1 MNFES
6 SNFSDTEFITQAKL
20 PTEYGEFVIHVFE
33 HLGQEHLVLT
43 QGEFSTEDEVLTRV
57 HSECLTGDGLF
68 SLRCDC
74 GPQLAFAMDQIA
86 KAEKGMIIYLRQ
98 EGRGIGLTEKIKA
111 YQLQD
116 QGFDTF
122 EANVKLGHP
131 PDNRSYDMLAAVFQ
145 HMCVSKVKL
154 MTNNPDKIESIELQ
168 GVEVVDRIAIQVGHN
183 LYNQSYL
190 KTKKDKFLH
199 LD

>member
-1 MNFES
+1 MTAQIT
-6 SNFSDTEFITQAKL
+6 TEFITKAKL
-20 PTEYGEFVIHVFE
+20 PTAFGEFTIHVFE
-33 HLGQEHLVLT
+33 HLGEEHLVLS
-43 QGEFSTEDEVLTRV
+43 QGEFKANDDVLTRV

-74 GPQLAFAMDQIA
+74 GPQLAFAMEQIS
-86 KAEKGMIIYLRQ
+86 KAGQGIIIYLRQ

-122 EANVKLGHP
+122 DANVHLGHL
-131 PDNRSYDMLAAVFQ
+131 PDSRSYDMLAAVFQ
-145 HMCVSKVKL
+145 HLGVAKVKL
-154 MTNNPDKIESIELQ
+154 MTNNPDKITAIESQ
-168 GVEVVDRIAIQVGHN
+168 GVKVVDRIAIQVGHN
-183 LYNQSYL
+183 LHNQSYL

>member
-1 MNFES
+1 MNAEA
-6 SNFSDTEFITQAKL
+6 TTQFITQAKL
-20 PTEYGEFVIHVFE
+20 PTEFGEFTIHVFE
-33 HLGQEHLVLT
+33 HLGQEHLVLS
-43 QGEFSTEDEVLTRV
+43 QGEFSAEDEVLTRV

-86 KAEKGMIIYLRQ
+86 QAGQGIIIYLRQ

-111 YQLQD
+111 YHLQD

-122 EANVKLGHP
+122 DANVKLGHL
-131 PDNRSYDMLAAVFQ
+131 PDNRNYDMLAAVFQ
-145 HMCVSKVKL
+145 HMQVSKVKL
-154 MTNNPDKIESIELQ
+154 MTNNPDKIQAIESQ
-168 GVEVVDRIAIQVGHN
+168 GVQVVDRIAIQVGHN
-183 LYNQSYL
+183 LHNKSYL

>member
-1 MNFES
+1 MS
-6 SNFSDTEFITQAKL
+6 QITPATQFITEAKL
-20 PTEYGEFVIHVFE
+20 PTAYGEFTIHVFE
-33 HLGQEHLVLT
+33 HLGQEHVVLS
-43 QGEFSTEDEVLTRV
+43 QGDFNADDDVLTRV

-86 KAEKGMIIYLRQ
+86 QIGQGMIVYLRQ

-122 EANVKLGHP
+122 DANVKLGHL
-131 PDNRSYDMLAAVFQ
+131 PDNRNYDMLAAVFQ
-145 HMCVSKVKL
+145 HMGVAKIKL
-154 MTNNPDKIESIELQ
+154 MTNNPDKIQAIESQ
-168 GVEVVDRIAIQVGHN
+168 GVQVMGRIAIQVGHN
-183 LYNQSYL
+183 LHNQNYL

>member
-1 MNFES
+1 MPAEPM
-6 SNFSDTEFITQAKL
+6 TQFITQAKL
-20 PTEYGEFVIHVFE
+20 PTEFGEFVIHVFE
-33 HLGQEHLVLT
+33 HQGQEHLVLS
-43 QGEFSTEDEVLTRV
+43 QGQFKAEDVVLTRV

-74 GPQLAFAMDQIA
+74 GPQLAYAMEKIA
-86 KAEKGMIIYLRQ
+86 QTGQGMIIYLRQ

-116 QGFDTF
+116 QGLDTF

-131 PDNRSYDMLAAVFQ
+131 PDNRNYDMLAAVFQ
-145 HMCVSKVKL
+145 HMGVSQVKL
-154 MTNNPDKIESIELQ
+154 MTNNPDKIKAIESQ
-168 GVEVVDRIAIQVGHN
+168 GVEVIDRIAIQVGHN
-183 LYNQSYL
+183 LHNQSYL

>member
-1 MNFES
+1 MPAEPI
-6 SNFSDTEFITQAKL
+6 TQFITEAKL
-20 PTEYGEFVIHVFE
+20 PTEFGEFVIHVFE
-33 HLGQEHLVLT
+33 HEGQEHLVLS
-43 QGEFSTEDEVLTRV
+43 QGQFNIYDEVLTRV

-74 GPQLAFAMDQIA
+74 GPQLAYAMEQIA
-86 KAEKGMIIYLRQ
+86 QAGQGMIIYLRQ

-122 EANVKLGHP
+122 DANVKLGHP
-131 PDNRSYDMLAAVFQ
+131 PDNRNYDMLAAVFK
-145 HMCVSKVKL
+145 HMGVSKVKL
-154 MTNNPDKIESIELQ
+154 MTNNPDKIKAIESQ
-168 GVEVVDRIAIQVGHN
+168 GVEVLDRIAIQVGHN
-183 LYNQSYL
+183 LHNQSYL

>member
-1 MNFES
+1 MS
-6 SNFSDTEFITQAKL
+6 KTMGQSKTQFITQAKL
-20 PTEYGEFVIHVFE
+20 PTEYGEFTVHIFE
-33 HLGQEHLVLT
+33 NDGQEHLVLT
-43 QGEFSTEDEVLTRV
+43 MGEFNKDDVVLTRV

-74 GPQLAFAMDQIA
+74 GPQLAFAMGQIS
-86 KAEKGMIIYLRQ
+86 KAGQGMIVYLRQ

-122 EANVKLGHP
+122 DANVQLGHL
-131 PDNRSYDMLAAVFQ
+131 PDNRSYDMLADVFKR
-145 HMCVSKVKL
+145 MGVNKVKL
-154 MTNNPDKIESIELQ
+154 MTNNPDKIAAIESQ
-168 GVEVVDRIAIQVGHN
+168 GVEVVERVVIQVGHN
-183 LYNQSYL
+183 LHNQSYL

>member
-1 MNFES
+1 MNASEA
-6 SNFSDTEFITQAKL
+6 TQFITQAKL
-20 PTEYGEFVIHVFE
+20 PTEFGEFTLHVFE
-33 HLGQEHLVLT
+33 HLGQEHLVLS
-43 QGEFSTEDEVLTRV
+43 QGEFSAEDEVLTRV

-74 GPQLAFAMDQIA
+74 GPQLAFAMQQIA
-86 KAEKGMIIYLRQ
+86 DAGQGMIVYLRQ

-111 YQLQD
+111 YHLQD

-122 EANVKLGHP
+122 DANVKLGHL
-131 PDNRSYDMLAAVFQ
+131 PDNRNYDMLAAVFQ
-145 HMCVSKVKL
+145 HMKVSKVKL
-154 MTNNPDKIESIELQ
+154 MTNNPDKIQAIESQ
-168 GVEVVDRIAIQVGHN
+168 GVQVVDRIAIQVGHN
-183 LYNQSYL
+183 LHNQTYL

>member
-1 MNFES
+1 MGEAN
-6 SNFSDTEFITQAKL
+6 TVKFITQAKL
-20 PTEYGEFVIHVFE
+20 PTAYGDFEIHVFE
-33 HLGQEHLVLT
+33 CDGQEHLVLSM
-43 QGEFSTEDEVLTRV
+43 GELNDSEAVLTRV

-74 GPQLAFAMDQIA
+74 GPQLAYAMDQIS
-86 KAEKGMIIYLRQ
+86 KAGKGIIIYLRQ

-111 YQLQD
+111 YHLQD

-122 EANVKLGHP
+122 DANVKLGHL
-131 PDNRSYDMLAAVFQ
+131 PDNRNYDMLAEVFNHFGISQ
-145 HMCVSKVKL
+145 VKL
-154 MTNNPDKIESIELQ
+154 MTNNPDKISAIEKQ
-168 GVEVVDRIAIQVGHN
+168 GVKVVDRVPIQVGHN
-183 LYNQSYL
+183 PHNKNYL

>member
-1 MNFES
+1 MN
-6 SNFSDTEFITQAKL
+6 NKAHTQFITKAKL
-20 PTEYGEFVIHVFE
+20 PTSYGEFEIHVFE
-33 HLGQEHLVLT
+33 HQGQEHLVLT
-43 QGEFSTEDEVLTRV
+43 QGEITANDVVLTRV

-86 KAEKGMIIYLRQ
+86 KAGKGMIVYLRQ

-122 EANVKLGHP
+122 EANVKLGHL
-131 PDNRSYDMLAAVFQ
+131 PDGRNYDMLQAVFE
-145 HMCVSKVKL
+145 HIGVEKIKL
-154 MTNNPDKIESIELQ
+154 MTNNPDKISAIESQ
-168 GVEVVDRIAIQVGHN
+168 GVKVVDRMAIKVGHN
-183 LYNQSYL
+183 PHNRNYL
-190 KTKKDKFLH
+190 KTKKEKFLH

>member
-1 MNFES
+1 MNS
-6 SNFSDTEFITQAKL
+6 TPATVNFIAQAKL
-20 PTEYGEFVIHVFE
+20 PTEFGEFTVHVFD
-33 HLGQEHLVLT
+33 HLGQEHLVLSH
-43 QGEFSTEDEVLTRV
+43 GDLASTDAVLTRV

-74 GPQLAFAMDQIA
+74 GPQLAYAMDQIA
-86 KAEKGMIIYLRQ
+86 QAGAGMVVYLRQ

-111 YQLQD
+111 YHLQD

-122 EANVKLGHP
+122 DANVKLGHL
-131 PDNRSYDMLAAVFQ
+131 PDNRSYDMLAEVFS
-145 HMCVSKVKL
+145 HLGVTKINL
-154 MTNNPDKIESIELQ
+154 MTNNPEKISSIESQ
-168 GVEVVDRIAIQVGHN
+168 GVEVVDRLPIKVGHN
-183 LYNQSYL
+183 TYNLAYL

>member
-1 MNFES
+1 MSPNPATVNF
-6 SNFSDTEFITQAKL
+6 IAQAKL
-20 PTEYGEFVIHVFE
+20 PTEFGEFTVHVFD
-33 HLGQEHLVLT
+33 HLGQEHLVLSH
-43 QGEFSTEDEVLTRV
+43 GDLASMDAVLTRV

-74 GPQLAFAMDQIA
+74 GPQLAYAMDQIA
-86 KAEKGMIIYLRQ
+86 QAGAGVVVYLRQ

-111 YQLQD
+111 YHLQD

-122 EANVKLGHP
+122 DANVKLGHL
-131 PDNRSYDMLAAVFQ
+131 PDNRSYDMLAEVFN
-145 HMCVSKVKL
+145 HLGVTKIKL
-154 MTNNPDKIESIELQ
+154 MTNNPDKISSIESQ
-168 GVEVVDRIAIQVGHN
+168 GVQVVDRLPIKVGHN
-183 LYNQSYL
+183 TYNLGYL